1 MKKELVIKIDKEDI
15 ENKILE
21 LKDEWEETHYV
32 HYGESEIF
40 GDPYITKEEYDE
52 NIDQFLAE
60 FRKAISDPDILIK
73 DFPKKKNGTFNR
85 RNMKV
90 LSRCRNCVAIHEW
103 HNTWIYKTIKLKA
116 WDDTTLVV
124 SFVEEVD
131 TPA

>member
-21 LKDEWEETHYV
+21 LKDEWEENHYV

-60 FRKAISDPDILIK
+60 FRKARSDPDILIK
-73 DFPKKKNGTFNR
+73 DFPKKKNF
-85 RNMKV
+85 
-90 LSRCRNCVAIHEW
+90 
-103 HNTWIYKTIKLKA
+103 
-116 WDDTTLVV
+116 
-124 SFVEEVD
+124 SFVKYNIL
-131 TPA
+131 